1 MQRYSL
7 WGIYSRHYAGIDRRS
22 LAVLLWIKRSH
33 VKTACEPEKATN
45 DARWV
50 RFGLLPE
57 TGSVVRASHE
67 PCLSPTSAD
76 YTRGQATFAPLRAVA
91 GTQVPS
97 LLGLPDCTRHLPV
110 APYRI
115 APAADTSIAA

>member
-1 MQRYSL
+1 M
-7 WGIYSRHYAGIDRRS
+7 
-22 LAVLLWIKRSH
+22 LLWIKRSH

-67 PCLSPTSAD
+67 RCLSPTSAD
-76 YTRGQATFAPLRAVA
+76 YTRGQATFAPLRAGA

-97 LLGLPDCTRHLPV
+97 LLGLSDCTRRLPV
-110 APYRI
+110 APLSRRAGSRYEYRSLERF
-115 APAADTSIAA
+115 AQELRGQS